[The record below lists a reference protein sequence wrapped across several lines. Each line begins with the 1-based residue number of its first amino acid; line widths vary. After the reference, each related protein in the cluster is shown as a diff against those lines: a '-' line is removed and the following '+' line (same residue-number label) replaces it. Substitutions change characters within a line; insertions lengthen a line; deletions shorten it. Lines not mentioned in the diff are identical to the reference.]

1 MQRVKTMKIN
11 KFKKKHNNL
20 YELTLDNNTKV
31 SLYDEIILK
40 YELLVKKE
48 LDIKKLAEIT
58 LENAKLESYYIA
70 LKFINAKLRTEKEI
84 RKKLNKFNKEAINY
98 TITRLKKEGYLNDL
112 LYIKAYIND
121 SINLKMIGPLKIH
134 YELKKLGFKESDIDN
149 YLNTFNNEIWL
160 DKINKIIKKK
170 INSNHNL
177 SSMMLKQKIMK
188 DLITRGFQKEDILSL
203 IDEYDFY
210 DDDVIYQNEYEKQK
224 NKLSKKYDGEVLE
237 YQIKL
242 ALAKKGFRK

>member
-1 MQRVKTMKIN
+1 MQRVKIMKKN
-11 KFKKKHNNL
+11 NFKKKHNNL
-20 YELTLDNNTKV
+20 YELTLDNNSKV

-48 LDIKKLAEIT
+48 IDINKLEEIT

-84 RKKLNKFNKEAINY
+84 RKKLNKFNKDAINY
-98 TITRLKKEGYLNDL
+98 TINRLKKEGYLDDL

-121 SINLKMIGPLKIH
+121 AINLKMIGPLKIH
-134 YELKKLGFKESDIDN
+134 YELKKLGFKDNDIDN
-149 YLNTFNNEIWL
+149 YLDTFNNDIWL
-160 DKINKIIKKK
+160 DKINKIISKK

-177 SSMMLKQKIMK
+177 SSMMLKQKIIK
-188 DLITRGFQKEDILSL
+188 DLITIGFTKEDILSL
-203 IDEYDFY
+203 IDEYDFK
-210 DDDVIYQNEYEKQK
+210 DDDAIYQKEYDKQK
-224 NKLSKKYDGEVLE
+224 NKLSKKYSDEELA
-237 YQIKL
+237 YQIKI

>member
-1 MQRVKTMKIN
+1 MNMKIN
-11 KFKKKHNNL
+11 NFKKKHNNL
-20 YELTLDNNTKV
+20 YELSLDNNTKV

-48 LDIKKLAEIT
+48 IDVKKLEEIT
-58 LENAKLESYYIA
+58 LENTKLESYYIA

-84 RKKLNKFNKEAINY
+84 RKKLNKFNKDAINY

-121 SINLKMIGPLKIH
+121 AINLKMIGPLKIH
-134 YELKKLGFKESDIDN
+134 YELKKLGFKDSDIDN

-160 DKINKIIKKK
+160 DKINKLINKK

-177 SSMMLKQKIMK
+177 SSIMLEQKIVK
-188 DLITRGFQKEDILSL
+188 DLITRGFSKENILSL
-203 IDEYDFY
+203 IDEYDFK
-210 DDDVIYQNEYEKQK
+210 DDYVIYQKEYEKQK
-224 NKLSKKYDGEVLE
+224 NRLSKKYSDEELE
-237 YQIKL
+237 FQIKQ
-242 ALAKKGFRK
+242 ALLKKGFRK

>member
-11 KFKKKHNNL
+11 NFKKKHNNL
-20 YELTLDNNTKV
+20 YELTLDNNAKV

-40 YELLVKKE
+40 YELLIKKE
-48 LDIKKLAEIT
+48 IDAKKLTEIT

-84 RKKLNKFNKEAINY
+84 RKKLNKYNKDAINY
-98 TITRLKKEGYLNDL
+98 TITRLKKEGYLDNL
-112 LYIKAYIND
+112 LYIKSYIND
-121 SINLKMIGPLKIH
+121 AVNLKMVGPLKIR
-134 YELKKLGFKESDIDN
+134 YELKKLGFIESEINN
-149 YLNTFNNEIWL
+149 YLDTFDNDIWL
-160 DKINKIIKKK
+160 DKINKIINKK

-188 DLITRGFQKEDILSL
+188 DLITRGFSKEDILSL
-203 IDEYDFY
+203 IDAYDFK
-210 DDDVIYQNEYEKQK
+210 DDLDIYQKEYEKQK
-224 NKLSKKYDGEVLE
+224 SKLSKKYSGEELE
-237 YQIKL
+237 YQIKQ

>member
-11 KFKKKHNNL
+11 KLKKKHNNL

-48 LDIKKLAEIT
+48 IDIKKLAEIT

-98 TITRLKKEGYLNDL
+98 TITRLKKEGYLDDL

-134 YELKKLGFKESDIDN
+134 YELKKLGFKDSDIDN
-149 YLNTFNNEIWL
+149 YLDNFNKDIWL
-160 DKINKIIKKK
+160 DKIKKQINKK

-177 SSMMLKQKIMK
+177 SSMMLKQKIIK
-188 DLITRGFQKEDILSL
+188 DLITRGFQKDDILSL
-203 IDEYDFY
+203 IDEYDFK
-210 DDDVIYQNEYEKQK
+210 DDDIYQKEYEKQK
-224 NKLSKKYDGEVLE
+224 NKLMKKYSGEELE
-237 YQIKL
+237 YQIKMCL
-242 ALAKKGFRK
+242 KKKGFRK